1 MSSAL
6 SRIVFINGIQ
16 YEYKR
21 EVSLY
26 NILLYLGFSIETILV
41 DYNGTITSY
50 NKLASV
56 YIRPNDRLEI
66 ITLAGGG

>member
-1 MSSAL
+1 MTNTL
-6 SRIVFINGIQ
+6 SRIVFINGIE

-26 NILLYLGFSIETILV
+26 NILLYLGFSLETILI
-41 DYNGTITSY
+41 DYNGTIISS
-50 NKLASV
+50 NKLTSV
-56 YIRPNDRLEI
+56 YIKPNDRLEI